1 MQFNNV
7 GSLVGGTGA
16 CAFTVAQCF
25 PEMTR
30 AIYTFGSPSR
40 ELLEECKIEG
50 IEVFSNK
57 VSTEEAIEQFK
68 PDFVILHNTNPGRIP
83 EMDPRIPVIFYQHSN
98 FSMARAS
105 RDRSDVFFVCSRH
118 LARQA
123 GVDEKFVL
131 YQPVPM
137 PPHRTAT
144 RDENPSIGR
153 ICTPKASKWK
163 IEDFS
168 GVYRHL
174 AERFTSVR
182 FDFVGAPQEVRPAIT
197 EILGDQAA
205 FFNPSW
211 EERWRLRAWHGML
224 YSSSLEESYGRVV
237 CEAQRAGCVP
247 IVSRLGGF
255 VEQINPC
262 VTGALCASP
271 EEYGDAVQ
279 MLLDEK
285 YDLGKM
291 KESGDFRGGAN
302 QFRGRLIEVLKVLFD
317 AKTGG

>member
-16 CAFTVAQCF
+16 CAFTIAKCF
-25 PEMTR
+25 PDMDR

-50 IEVFSNK
+50 VEVFSNK
-57 VSTEEAIEQFK
+57 VSTEQAIDEFK

-131 YQPVPM
+131 YQPVPL
-137 PPHRTAT
+137 PPRKSVVRGSIPT
-144 RDENPSIGR
+144 IGR

-163 IEDFS
+163 VEDFS
-168 GVYRHL
+168 EVYRHL
-174 AERFTSVR
+174 SGRFPEVQ
-182 FDFVGAPQEVRPAIT
+182 FEFVGAPDSVRPVISG
-197 EILGDQAA
+197 ILGDRAV
-205 FFNPSW
+205 FHNPSW
-211 EERWRLRAWHGML
+211 EQRWRLREWHGVL

-255 VEQINPC
+255 VEQINPG

-291 KESGDFRGGAN
+291 KEAGDFRGGAN

-317 AKTGG
+317 AKNGG